1 MTSSRDERTSLE
13 GADKEFLDRL
23 AEAYTPEPMTAG
35 RRAAFDEAI
44 RTRLARPRRRALLIP
59 AIGAAAAAGLL
70 WLVLSPSIGPT
81 PQLAEEIGPTPQ
93 LAEEESAAVA
103 VSSWED
109 QIFLSSDLG
118 ASEDRA
124 EIGALPDDYLA
135 IAGVFLGG

>member
-1 MTSSRDERTSLE
+1 MTSSRDERTPLE

-44 RTRLARPRRRALLIP
+44 RTRLARPRRGPLLIP
-59 AIGAAAAAGLL
+59 ALGAAAAAGLL
-70 WLVLSPSIGPT
+70 WLVFSPSIGP
-81 PQLAEEIGPTPQ
+81 APQ

-103 VSSWED
+103 ASSWED
-109 QIFLSSDLG
+109 EIFLSSDLG
-118 ASEDRA
+118 ASEDRE

-135 IAGVFLGG
+135 IAGVFLDG